1 MGLDV
6 YLGAAFGVD
15 IGEDEE
21 PLKDKLYEVLKLE
34 RDPNGDDYY
43 LDELVDRFNE
53 SIYGIIRPGPGSS
66 DIAHSGYTRLV
77 TEMYKKP
84 VFKLIRYG
92 SSDYPST
99 ILALKYKDFG
109 SYYEAHVLDPD
120 EMHPTDD
127 ELRFLMHNYEILG
140 ITDVEPRLFVVGYM
154 SY

>member
-21 PLKDKLYEVLKLE
+21 PLKDKLYEILKLE
-34 RDPNGDDYY
+34 RDPIGDDYY

-53 SIYGIIRPGPGSS
+53 SIYGIVRPSSGVGPEYTE
-66 DIAHSGYTRLV
+66 HTRLLA
-77 TEMYKKP
+77 EMYKKP
-84 VFKLIRYG
+84 TFKLIRYG

-99 ILALKYKDFG
+99 ILALKYRDLG

-127 ELRFLMHNYEILG
+127 ELRFLMHKCEILG
-140 ITDVEPRLFVVGYM
+140 ITDVEPRLFVVGYL